1 MIEFIHKIFSF
12 HLWREWVILIFC
24 IIGIISIHK
33 KVKKEYLCILAIILL
48 GMWFSIDDFYQYEN
62 FLGLAQEK
70 INNSEYIDAQIYID
84 SAEDVN
90 KLGGTAG
97 SKYNIDEMKES
108 IHIPLMYEQGCSC
121 ERNQEYNEALKY
133 FLECEDYLD
142 AISHIK
148 NCMENMLMDI
158 KYGGIISWKE

>member
-1 MIEFIHKIFSF
+1 M
-12 HLWREWVILIFC
+12 L
-24 IIGIISIHK
+24 
-33 KVKKEYLCILAIILL
+33 
-48 GMWFSIDDFYQYEN
+48 FSIDNFYQYEE

-97 SKYNIDEMKES
+97 SKYDIDEMKER
-108 IHIPLMYEQGCSC
+108 IRIPLIYEQGCSC

-133 FLECEDYLD
+133 FLECEDYSD
-142 AISHIK
+142 TVSHIK
-148 NCMENMLMDI
+148 NCMENMLTDI